1 MKNNR
6 TMVVNQQEKQF
17 VQCFQL
23 SMEDFKEMITNAVKS
38 VIPQQ
43 QKNSAKIIS
52 LNNVSNPEDDILTRE
67 EVKNILK
74 VSYPTLWKFNNEGTL
89 KIKQKIG
96 RRVYYSKKDLN
107 NLLNNVA

>member
-1 MKNNR
+1 
-6 TMVVNQQEKQF
+6 
-17 VQCFQL
+17 
-23 SMEDFKEMITNAVKS
+23 MEDFKEMITNAVKS

-52 LNNVSNPEDDILTRE
+52 LNNVSNSEDDILTRE

-74 VSYPTLWKFNNEGTL
+74 VSYPTLWKYNNDGTL
-89 KIKQKIG
+89 KVKSKIG